1 LINLDEAGRK
11 LMPSDN
17 FNEQG
22 QINNKTPLKSMEGK
36 VQLPD
41 FDTLRRMSKH
51 DPAGLEHLRQT
62 LCQQVIDGAPQ
73 RAQRRLSGLMFQI
86 DAKRSLAKDNLQA
99 CESISH
105 MMNESLTRMQL
116 LLKDLRTMQSTCMAL
131 SETSLP
137 STPDATTCGAHKTS
151 AKIIPFTR
159 NTEALSQR

>member
-22 QINNKTPLKSMEGK
+22 QINNKPPLKSIEGK

-41 FDTLRRMSKH
+41 FDTLRRMSTH
-51 DPAGLEHLRQT
+51 DPAGLEHLRKT

-116 LLKDLRTMQSTCMAL
+116 LLKDLRTMQSNCMAL

-137 STPDATTCGAHKTS
+137 STPNAATGGAHKIS